1 MPVEIREL
9 NITATV
15 TNNVTG
21 SVQASPS
28 GQTATDRKMKKA
40 LEELKQQI
48 KNKNER

>member
-15 TNNVTG
+15 TNNVAG
-21 SVQASPS
+21 STPPS
-28 GQTATDRKMKKA
+28 ATGQTATDKKVKKA
-40 LEELKQQI
+40 LEELRLQI

>member
-15 TNNVTG
+15 TNHVAGTTP
-21 SVQASPS
+21 PS
-28 GQTATDRKMKKA
+28 QTGQTATDKKMKKA
-40 LEELKQQI
+40 LEELRLQI

>member
-15 TNNVTG
+15 TNNVAG
-21 SVQASPS
+21 SAPPS
-28 GQTATDRKMKKA
+28 RTGQTVTDKKIKKA
-40 LEELKQQI
+40 LEELRLQI